1 MKAKNVNY
9 FNVYCWI
16 LTLLLQK
23 LEAIINKAFKIYFIK
38 QLWLLHMTIK
48 TINLENLKEEKKRKK
63 NCTKV
68 CEWELQCQHHT
79 YSHVICIWKQL
90 TYKWSCY
97 DDLEIL
103 WRWQRCTWRGWINFS
118 NVPGGEKSIFLSYS
132 I

>member
-48 TINLENLKEEKKRKK
+48 TINLENLKEEKKEKK
-63 NCTKV
+63 TVLRYVSGNSSV
-68 CEWELQCQHHT
+68 NIIHT
-79 YSHVICIWKQL
+79 VM
-90 TYKWSCY
+90 
-97 DDLEIL
+97 
-103 WRWQRCTWRGWINFS
+103 
-118 NVPGGEKSIFLSYS
+118 
-132 I
+132 